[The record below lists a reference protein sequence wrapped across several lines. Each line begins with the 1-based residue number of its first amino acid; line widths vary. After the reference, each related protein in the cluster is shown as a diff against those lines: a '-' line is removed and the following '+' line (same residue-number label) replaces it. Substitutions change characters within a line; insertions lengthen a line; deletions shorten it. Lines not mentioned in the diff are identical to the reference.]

1 MKPSNLT
8 CRVCGAPLVYGG
20 RGAPPESHTVCRTIA
35 IDVARVE
42 RGLIAAWDT
51 EGVSRQG
58 LRRYLTGE
66 LWRVMNEHTGS
77 AIQRAAR
84 ASPAQRLRR
93 LIEVLSRT
101 RPGRAALEEAGLVA
115 DLGTKP

>member
-8 CRVCGAPLVYGG
+8 CRVCGAPLTYGG
-20 RGAPPESHTVCRTIA
+20 RGAPPESHTICRTIA

-42 RGLIAAWDT
+42 RGLVAAWDT

-58 LRRYLTGE
+58 LRRYLMGE
-66 LWRVMNEHTGS
+66 LMRMMNEHTHS
-77 AIQRAAR
+77 AMRRGAR
-84 ASPAQRLRR
+84 ASPGQRLRR

-101 RPGRAALEEAGLVA
+101 RPGRAALEELGLA
-115 DLGTKP
+115 LGTKP